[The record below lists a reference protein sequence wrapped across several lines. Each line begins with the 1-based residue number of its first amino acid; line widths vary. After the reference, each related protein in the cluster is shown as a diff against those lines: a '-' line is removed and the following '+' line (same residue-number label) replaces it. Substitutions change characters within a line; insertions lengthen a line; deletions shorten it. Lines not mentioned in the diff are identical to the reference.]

1 MIVLHHLTASFE
13 HGTEERFKVVAVRL
27 GAEKTPTA
35 FIAPA
40 KRRHVKTNFANGDP

>member
-27 GAEKTPTA
+27 GAEKTPIVDHGLRDIRPGA
-35 FIAPA
+35 SS
-40 KRRHVKTNFANGDP
+40 